1 MKNPDRM
8 LTVAQ
13 VAQKLGLSESY
24 VYQLL
29 DAGSI
34 TYYDHGQRAK
44 RVKASDLDAYMRK
57 VCVQAQLE
65 DN

>member
-13 VAQKLGLSESY
+13 VAQILNLSESY
-24 VYQLL
+24 LYQLL
-29 DAGSI
+29 DAGKI
-34 TYYDHGQRAK
+34 THYRHGERAK
-44 RVKASDLDAYMRK
+44 RVKASDLDKYMRK

-65 DN
+65 DE